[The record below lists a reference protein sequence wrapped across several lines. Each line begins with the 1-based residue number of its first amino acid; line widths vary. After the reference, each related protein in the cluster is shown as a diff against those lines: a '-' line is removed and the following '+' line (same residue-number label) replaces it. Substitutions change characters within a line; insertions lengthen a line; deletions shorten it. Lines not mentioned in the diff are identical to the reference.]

1 MKLTRYG
8 YDVIVVMALVTVGLV
23 VVGLF
28 VDMVWLKALLIALAL
43 FFAAFTIYF
52 FRDPERAVP
61 EGSREEG
68 IVISPAD
75 GKVVVIQDVVDNEY
89 HHGPAKQISIF
100 LSPLNVHVNR
110 YPVSG
115 TVDYYKYVKGK
126 YVVAFHDK
134 ASELN
139 ERTHIGISN
148 GRIKVLFKQIAGAV
162 ARRIVCNVQ
171 VGDQAHV
178 GDRFGMI
185 KFGSR
190 MDLIVPP
197 EMVIEVKIGDLVVA
211 GVTVLC
217 RIPNA

>member
-8 YDVIVVMALVTVGLV
+8 YDVIIVMALVTVGLV
-23 VVGLF
+23 IVGLF
-28 VDMVWLKALLIALAL
+28 VDIVWLKALLMALAL

-52 FRDPERAVP
+52 FRDPERTLPA
-61 EGSREEG
+61 GSDDEG

-75 GKVVVIQDVVDNEY
+75 GKVVVIQDVIDNEY

-110 YPVSG
+110 FPLSG
-115 TVDYYKYVKGK
+115 TIDYYKYVEGK

-148 GRIKVLFKQIAGAV
+148 RRIKVLFKQIAGAV
-162 ARRIVCNVQ
+162 ARRIVCNVK
-171 VGDQAHV
+171 VGDHV
-178 GDRFGMI
+178 QIGDRFGMI

-190 MDLIVPP
+190 MDLLVPP
-197 EMVIEVKIGDLVVA
+197 DMEITVKIGDLVVA

-217 RIPNA
+217 KVPNT